1 MSAIFSGI
9 PRLDHIAIGVSSLA
23 EAETNYKEQ
32 LGFALF
38 PRGRHEQ
45 YGTENSG
52 AWFADNSYLELLTY
66 FDKEKAYWLVDFL
79 STQEG
84 APFFVLQTSS
94 LDEVAVAL
102 RRQGFASADPSVG
115 TISYD
120 GLSDGS
126 SVSWKTLFLPQS
138 FVCGRTMFL
147 IEYDHSTDT
156 VHPWNR
162 YSVHNNNAHRLLS
175 VWIAVND
182 REAFK
187 KEYELLGLKIGR
199 EWEDTHRGAYVT
211 EIPLGNKTK
220 IELLQPLFSEKS
232 DSGILSQFLQKRGE
246 GVIGFTIQVGDIAKS
261 KCTLSENLSGHITE
275 RSVGQH
281 HSIWIHPEATNG
293 VWIELR
299 SPELNYTKSI
309 F

>member
-23 EAETNYKEQ
+23 EAETIYKEQ

-66 FDKEKAYWLVDFL
+66 FDKEKASWLVDFL
-79 STQEG
+79 RTQEG
-84 APFFVLQTSS
+84 APFFVLQASS
-94 LDEVAVAL
+94 LDEVAGAL
-102 RRQGFASADPSVG
+102 RRQGCAAADPSVG

-120 GLSDGS
+120 ELTDGAS
-126 SVSWKTLFLPQS
+126 ASWKTLFLPQN

-147 IEYDHSTDT
+147 IEYDHPTDT

-162 YSVHNNNAHRLLS
+162 YSVHANSADRLLS
-175 VWIAVND
+175 VWMAVND
-182 REAFK
+182 REVFI
-187 KEYELLGLKIGR
+187 KEYELLGLKKGR
-199 EWEDTHRGAYVT
+199 EWEDTSRGAYIT
-211 EIPLGNKTK
+211 EIPLGDGTK
-220 IELLQPLFSEKS
+220 IELLQPLSSNKAN
-232 DSGILSQFLQKRGE
+232 DGILSQFLQKRGE
-246 GVIGFTIQVGDIAKS
+246 GVIGFTIQVTDIKKS
-261 KCTLSENLSGHITE
+261 KCALSDNLSGYVTE
-275 RSVGQH
+275 MNVGQH

-293 VWIELR
+293 VWIELQ
-299 SPELNYTKSI
+299 SPVLNYTKSAS
-309 F
+309 